1 MWVDILELI
10 YPVYIVSCNTY
21 RTVMLA
27 RGWLNV
33 NVSRCLTE

>member
-27 RGWLNV
+27 GEV
-33 NVSRCLTE
+33 AEC